1 MSRLIILSVIVS
13 VLFCAVEPHG
23 RLLDPIARSSAWR
36 LLSEGKLDERFP
48 VDYNDASMF
57 CGGAYQQWDENKGK
71 CGICG
76 QFKTN
81 NRINSATII

>member
-1 MSRLIILSVIVS
+1 MNRLNMLSVIISV
-13 VLFCAVEPHG
+13 VLFGSVEPHG

-36 LLSEGKLDERFP
+36 LDERFP

-76 QFKTN
+76 QSQK
-81 NRINSATII
+81 